1 MLTLLKIYTLTRRG
15 LGAMLGFLKRV
26 AIFVLVA
33 TALVADRIAQ
43 WLKGDAQDAE

>member
-1 MLTLLKIYTLTRRG
+1 MLTLLKIYTLMRRG
-15 LGAMLGFLKRV
+15 LGFLKRV

>member
-15 LGAMLGFLKRV
+15 LGFLKRV

-33 TALVADRIAQ
+33 TALIADRIAQ